1 MPAPKSVCWCF
12 GGRPPEI
19 TYGIDGETPLKAME
33 VEVPMP
39 TDEKEI
45 DEKFAEIVEELDV
58 DKPHRDALFSL
69 PPEKKWQI
77 YCSKIQDRGEHW
89 PDYYIEKLNNL
100 SSVFV
105 SYNNEEEEL
114 RTKMVDNLKTALRTQ
129 PMSFVT
135 RFIEQEG
142 LQSLLKFLEN
152 MDYKTCQ
159 SPIHTS
165 VIGCLKAL
173 MNNSQGRAHVLAH
186 PNCINIIAQS
196 LATENIRTKI
206 TVLEI
211 LGAICLVPGG
221 HRKVLESMLHYQK
234 FAVERT
240 RFQSLINDLD
250 RSTGIYKEEVHL
262 KTAIM
267 LFINAALKYGPGKEH
282 LEFRLHL
289 RYEFLMLGIQPVID
303 KLRKQHENATLD
315 RHLDFF
321 EMKRNEDERELSKKF
336 ENVHVDT
343 KSAYSMFDL
352 LRKKL
357 TMTSSYQHL
366 MSILQHLL
374 LFPFGNDSNISGMW
388 NLADRLIQQVALQQ
402 KNGQDPD
409 CVPFEM
415 NVKQMIRQMSSG
427 EDVKSLQQKLR
438 EMEKGQEDLQS
449 KVAKK
454 ERDCEMKE
462 QEKDELAETVTRMKA
477 KLDQEMAAQNELKQ
491 KINELSVHIENLS
504 SQLSS
509 ERGER
514 QKLSHL
520 VQTGSLPDDAKVGLS
535 TPALIELNNVSS
547 HVIKPSVPP
556 PPPPMGV
563 PPPPPPPPAPGAP
576 PPPSIGG
583 GSSQKFSNIPRPK
596 HPMKSLNWSKLSET
610 KLSGTV
616 WSRLDPSK
624 LYKQLDLEDFEHTFS
639 AYQKQQNNDGE
650 DTEGSTKSKAN
661 KELSVID
668 GRRAQNCTILLSKLK
683 MTNQEVITAILTMDS
698 KEDLPK
704 DMLEQLLKFV
714 PTSEE
719 TQMLMEYSKEI
730 DSMARADRFLY
741 EASRINHYEGRL
753 SALCFKKKFPEKMS
767 DIRPKVEAIKGASSE
782 LMKSRNLRQILEIIL
797 ALGNFMN
804 RGQRGN
810 ASGFRISSLAN
821 LIDTKSSTSKHVT
834 LLHYLVDLI
843 EKKFRSVQKVDEEL
857 SNVRVAAKVSMSELD
872 KDIADIK
879 AGLES
884 IGKELKFFENTGETD
899 SRKFVSVM
907 TNFHNLASYNFSE
920 IEEAKGE
927 IKKKFDSVCEFF
939 GEDPSQNKPED
950 FFGIIDS
957 FLTAMAD
964 AKAENERIKRQ
975 KEEEEKRQALEESLK
990 REREKLRSRRS
1001 ASPATKGDIKDRSNK
1016 GEFDELI
1023 SALRTGDV
1031 FGEDLMKMRRNRKRG
1046 GVSVGNGRER
1056 GGKL

>member
-19 TYGIDGETPLKAME
+19 TIDGDTPLKAME
-33 VEVPMP
+33 VEIPMP

-77 YCSKIQDRGEHW
+77 YCSKIQDRGDHW

-159 SPIHTS
+159 SSIHTS

-211 LGAICLVPGG
+211 LGAMCLVPGG
-221 HRKVLESMLHYQK
+221 HKKVLESMLHYQK
-234 FAVERT
+234 FAAERT
-240 RFQSLINDLD
+240 RFQTLINDLD
-250 RSTGIYKEEVHL
+250 RSTGKYKEEVNL

-321 EMKRNEDERELSKKF
+321 EMKRNEDEREISKKF

-366 MSILQHLL
+366 MSILHHLL
-374 LFPFGNDSNISGMW
+374 LFPFGNDSHISGMW

-409 CVPFEM
+409 SAPVEM

-427 EDVKSLQQKLR
+427 EDIKSLQQKLR
-438 EMEKGQEDLQS
+438 EMEKSQEELQS

-454 ERDCEMKE
+454 ERDCETKE

-477 KLDQEMAAQNELKQ
+477 KLDQETAAQTELKM
-491 KINELSVHIENLS
+491 KINELNLQIQNLS

-514 QKLSHL
+514 QKLTHL

-535 TPALIELNNVSS
+535 TPAMINLNSS
-547 HVIKPSVPP
+547 SVIKPSVPP
-556 PPPPMGV
+556 PPPPIGA

-576 PPPSIGG
+576 PPPMMGSV
-583 GSSQKFSNIPRPK
+583 SSQKFSNIPRPK
-596 HPMKSLNWSKLSET
+596 HPMKSLNWSKLSEA
-610 KLSGTV
+610 KLARTV
-616 WSRLDPSK
+616 WSRIDPAK
-624 LYKQLDLEDFEHTFS
+624 LYKELDLEDFERTFS
-639 AYQKQQNNDGE
+639 AYQKQQNQEGE
-650 DTEGSTKSKAN
+650 DPENSSKSKTM

-683 MTNQEVITAILTMDS
+683 MTNEEVIAAILTMDS

-714 PTSEE
+714 PTAEE
-719 TQMLMEYSKEI
+719 TQMLMEYTKEI
-730 DSMARADRFLY
+730 DNMARADRFLY

-767 DIRPKVEAIKGASSE
+767 DIRPKVEAIKGASDE
-782 LMKSRNLRQILEIIL
+782 LMKSRSLRQMLEIIL

-810 ASGFRISSLAN
+810 AVGFRISSLAN
-821 LIDTKSSTSKHVT
+821 LVDTKSSTSKHVT
-834 LLHYLVDLI
+834 LLHYLVDLV
-843 EKKFRSVQKVDEEL
+843 EKKFRTIQKIDDEL
-857 SNVRVAAKVSMSELD
+857 SNVRMAAKVSMSELD
-872 KDIADIK
+872 KDIGDIK
-879 AGLES
+879 SGLEK
-884 IGKELKFFENTGETD
+884 IEKELKFFENTCEMD
-899 SRKFVSVM
+899 SKKFVSVM

-920 IEEAKGE
+920 IEEAKGD
-927 IKKKFDSVCEFF
+927 IKKKFDLVCEFF

-950 FFGIIDS
+950 FFGTIDS
-957 FLTAMAD
+957 FLTAMSD

-1001 ASPATKGDIKDRSNK
+1001 NSPATKGDLKDSVNK
-1016 GEFDELI
+1016 G
-1023 SALRTGDV
+1023 LRK
-1031 FGEDLMKMRRNRKRG
+1031 L
-1046 GVSVGNGRER
+1046 VGQQVQYRSSLHWR
-1056 GGKL
+1056 V

>member
-1 MPAPKSVCWCF
+1 MLMTIF
-12 GGRPPEI
+12 
-19 TYGIDGETPLKAME
+19 L
-33 VEVPMP
+33 
-39 TDEKEI
+39 
-45 DEKFAEIVEELDV
+45 
-58 DKPHRDALFSL
+58 
-69 PPEKKWQI
+69 
-77 YCSKIQDRGEHW
+77 
-89 PDYYIEKLNNL
+89 
-100 SSVFV
+100 
-105 SYNNEEEEL
+105 SYNTEEEEL
-114 RTKMVDNLKTALRTQ
+114 RTKTVDNLKTALRTQ

-135 RFIEQEG
+135 RFSEQEG
-142 LQSLLKFLEN
+142 LQSLLKFLET

-159 SPIHTS
+159 SSIHTS

-196 LATENIRTKI
+196 LATENIRTKVA
-206 TVLEI
+206 VLEI
-211 LGAICLVPGG
+211 LGAMCLVPGG
-221 HRKVLESMLHYQK
+221 HKKVLEAMLHYQK
-234 FAVERT
+234 FAAERT
-240 RFQSLINDLD
+240 RFQTLINDLD
-250 RSTGIYKEEVHL
+250 RSTGIYKEEVNL

-267 LFINAALKYGPGKEH
+267 SFINAALRYGPGKEH

-303 KLRKQHENATLD
+303 KMRKQHENATLD

-321 EMKRNEDERELSKKF
+321 EMKRNEDEREISKRF

-374 LFPFGNDSNISGMW
+374 LMPFGNDSHIAGMW
-388 NLADRLIQQVALQQ
+388 NLTDRLVQQVALQQ

-409 CVPFEM
+409 CAPVEM
-415 NVKQMIRQMSSG
+415 NVKQMIRQMTSG
-427 EDVKSLQQKLR
+427 EDIKSLQQKLR
-438 EMEKGQEDLQS
+438 EMEKSQEDLQS

-454 ERDCEMKE
+454 ERDCEIKE

-477 KLDQEMAAQNELKQ
+477 KLDQENAAQNELKQ
-491 KINELSVHIENLS
+491 TINELNQQIQNLS
-504 SQLSS
+504 SQLCS

-514 QKLSHL
+514 QKLTHL

-535 TPALIELNNVSS
+535 TPSVIELGVNSP
-547 HVIKPSVPP
+547 VIRPNVPP
-556 PPPPMGV
+556 PPPPIGA

-576 PPPSIGG
+576 PPPPIGG
-583 GSSQKFSNIPRPK
+583 GSSTQKFSNIPRPK
-596 HPMKSLNWSKLSET
+596 NPMKSLNWSKLSEA
-610 KLSGTV
+610 KIAGTV
-616 WSRLDPSK
+616 WSRLDPVK
-624 LYKQLDLEDFEHTFS
+624 LYRQLDLEDFEKTFS
-639 AYQKQQNNDGE
+639 AYQKQQNQEGE
-650 DTEGSTKSKAN
+650 EGESNKSKAN

-683 MTNQEVITAILTMDS
+683 MTNEEVISAILTMDS
-698 KEDLPK
+698 GEDLPK

-719 TQMLMEYSKEI
+719 TQMLLEYSKEI
-730 DSMARADRFLY
+730 EHMARADRFLY

-753 SALCFKKKFPEKMS
+753 SALFFKKKFPEKMS
-767 DIRPKVEAIKGASSE
+767 DIRPKVEAIKGASTE
-782 LMKSRNLRQILEIIL
+782 LMKSRSLRQILEIIL

-810 ASGFRISSLAN
+810 ASGYRISSLGN

-834 LLHYLVDLI
+834 LLHYLVDLV
-843 EKKFRSVQKVDEEL
+843 EKKFPSILKIDTEL
-857 SNVRVAAKVSMSELD
+857 ANVRMAAKVSMSELD
-872 KDIADIK
+872 KDIGDIK
-879 AGLES
+879 SGLDS
-884 IGKELKFFENTGETD
+884 IEKELKFFDNTGEMN

-920 IEEAKGE
+920 MEEAKGE

-939 GEDPSQNKPED
+939 GEDPAQNKPED
-950 FFGIIDS
+950 FFGILDS
-957 FLTAMAD
+957 FLAAMSD

-990 REREKLRSRRS
+990 RERERLRSKRS
-1001 ASPATKGDIKDRSNK
+1001 SSPATKGDKKELSNK

-1031 FGEDLMKMRRNRKRG
+1031 FGEDLVKMRRNRKRG
-1046 GVSVGNGRER
+1046 GGNVVNGRER